1 MEEKHESKSMDVKER
16 RKKVEGLHNGG
27 IKEKRIAKIL
37 GIPIRVVER
46 DLDFLARHNR
56 TRDVELSVE
65 VQEEIRARR
74 PKKSDTSIEIT
85 REKTKSEKIAE
96 RREKVARLYSEGKSA
111 KKIAEELGVSYA
123 TIYQDIRL
131 LREEGT
137 LEKSTR
143 KKRATIGRVAERR
156 DRVARLYSEGKS
168 VKEIVEELGVSYD
181 VIYRDIETLAEEGK
195 VEELTGR
202 KKKEISERRREVARL
217 YSEGKTAK
225 EIAAELEISYD
236 TIRQDI
242 KVLTEEGTLEKRDG
256 KGRDIG
262 GKIAERREKVARLY
276 REGKLNKEIVE
287 ELGVSN
293 FTVGRDIKALIEE
306 GKIEKRDGSLIRRKR
321 SKRTTER
328 RAEVERLYNEGK
340 SVSEIA
346 EELGVTRDVIYLDIK
361 ALAQEGKVEG
371 ISNKKDREKAER
383 RKELERL
390 YNEGKSV
397 PEIAEKF
404 GLSRDVIYQDIRL
417 LIKEGMLG
425 KRDRKK
431 RATNAEVAERRKEAA
446 RLYNEGKSVPEIA
459 EKFGVSRDVI
469 YQDIRLLIKQGI
481 IEKTEK
487 RRKSR
492 KVKKGKISTGKKVAM
507 TTSKREL
514 HRKME
519 ELQSEG
525 NSYGEIADAL
535 NVSIVEVVEYLE
547 SLVSK
552 VSEDKSERQ
561 YLDRKT
567 RVKKLFDSGKTT
579 KEIAEEL
586 KIPENL
592 VREDLLLL
600 GIIPGLRVVPS
611 KETDKE
617 KEKRKNETARAKE
630 LTKPEETSQPDRSKA
645 MNVKERRAK
654 VGELYSQGIE
664 KEEVAKRLEISI
676 NAVSRDIEFLLA
688 HNLIGEK
695 TENAGVQEVEQIP
708 DAKGEAPQ
716 VEIDEEEEKRRQQ
729 RKESLQLAE
738 KKRRKKQDRRRQR
751 ILGVYNANK
760 GEVKPTQTEENE
772 EIEVIIRDRQ
782 KRRDEIGRL
791 LEDGKTRY
799 EIQQESG
806 HDMEDIAADINYYR
820 SARDNFDRKNNT
832 NRKIES
838 RRRKILAL
846 LNENMSVEEISE
858 RLNIPIA
865 VVRRDA
871 DYLNAN
877 GKVGNKPKKAKQGR
891 PSKREIVEKIKT
903 LQEEGKGYGEIADE
917 LHLSISE
924 VIIALQENE
933 KDAKDIS
940 EARRKQIV
948 DLWNEGKTLGE
959 ISRSLG
965 VNVNLIMEDLLGTG
979 VSKESIETE
988 EERREQEERE
998 RKEREE
1004 RERREQEERE
1014 RKKQKIRELRN
1025 KGEEAYYVMMLQK
1038 IKIYIVRQDFDK
1050 VLEYIKMIESEVKL
1064 SEEEKNYL
1072 NQIKMAMQKRIR
1084 IEAEKKRARLI
1095 SKKEIEDEGQRNEA
1109 EEAYYKMTLKEIKN
1123 YIVRQDFDKVLEYI
1137 KVLEGEVKLSGEEKK
1152 NLNQIKKAIQG
1163 KVKSKREST
1172 NDDKEGR

>member
-156 DRVARLYSEGKS
+156 
-168 VKEIVEELGVSYD
+168 
-181 VIYRDIETLAEEGK
+181 
-195 VEELTGR
+195 
-202 KKKEISERRREVARL
+202 
-217 YSEGKTAK
+217 
-225 EIAAELEISYD
+225 
-236 TIRQDI
+236 
-242 KVLTEEGTLEKRDG
+242 
-256 KGRDIG
+256 
-262 GKIAERREKVARLY
+262 
-276 REGKLNKEIVE
+276 
-287 ELGVSN
+287 
-293 FTVGRDIKALIEE
+293 
-306 GKIEKRDGSLIRRKR
+306 
-321 SKRTTER
+321 
-328 RAEVERLYNEGK
+328 
-340 SVSEIA
+340 
-346 EELGVTRDVIYLDIK
+346 
-361 ALAQEGKVEG
+361 
-371 ISNKKDREKAER
+371 
-383 RKELERL
+383 KELERL

-397 PEIAEKF
+397 LEIAEEL
-404 GLSRDVIYQDIRL
+404 GVSRDVIYQDIRL

-664 KEEVAKRLEISI
+664 KEEIAKRLEISI

-695 TENAGVQEVEQIP
+695 TENAGVQEVKQIP

-716 VEIDEEEEKRRQQ
+716 VEIDEEEEKRKQQ

-1004 RERREQEERE
+1004 RER
-1014 RKKQKIRELRN
+1014 KKQKIREL
-1025 KGEEAYYVMMLQK
+1025 
-1038 IKIYIVRQDFDK
+1038 
-1050 VLEYIKMIESEVKL
+1050 
-1064 SEEEKNYL
+1064 
-1072 NQIKMAMQKRIR
+1072 
-1084 IEAEKKRARLI
+1084 
-1095 SKKEIEDEGQRNEA
+1095 RNEA
-1109 EEAYYKMTLKEIKN
+1109 EEAYYKMMLKEIKN

-1172 NDDKEGR
+1172 NDGKEGR